1 MNVEELFEAVK
12 TSLETREM
20 EFLSDAEKGTFQF
33 GINGDSGHWPI
44 RLVCEAEP
52 LCLQVYC
59 RLPLKVAAEQKAEM
73 ALALHRVNLGIR
85 FGSYYFNPENGTVG
99 LHVPGVISEGGD
111 IQQQISTW
119 VGTAVCTFDDNLR
132 ALTLVAAPTKKSRQQ
147 LHILVPKSGGS
158 VGGSSVRLPKSRRP
172 GLN

>member
-1 MNVEELFEAVK
+1 MNIEELFEAVK
-12 TSLETREM
+12 ASLEIRKM

-33 GINGDSGHWPI
+33 VVNGDSGHWLI

-59 RLPLKVAAEQKAEM
+59 RLPLKVAAEQRAEM
-73 ALALHRVNLGIR
+73 ALALHQVNLGIR

-111 IQQQISTW
+111 IPQQISAW
-119 VGTAVCTFDDNLR
+119 VGTAVCTFDENLR
-132 ALTLVAAPTKKSRQQ
+132 ALTLLAAPTKKSRQQ
-147 LHILVPKSGGS
+147 LHKLVPKSGGP
-158 VGGSSVRLPKSRRP
+158 VDGSGVRFPKSRRL